1 MVVSYGNEKQN
12 NDEKDVLNIHS
23 HIFQFRMLFRDY
35 FFSFSA
41 VC

>member
-23 HIFQFRMLFRDY
+23 HIFQFRMLFCDY